1 MCSMHRLEVELLK
14 KRSSEFLEESKL
26 AVQRGFYDTACFLAE
41 QSLQLY
47 LKAILLKL
55 VGDYPRTH
63 SIRRLL
69 GELGRVLNSEAL
81 ETFINANRARILAL
95 EDAYLIARYFVKEY
109 EREDAMEMI
118 RVVEEVVNLVRKI
131 LGGDC

>member
-14 KRSSEFLEESKL
+14 KRASEFLEESKL

-69 GELGRVLNSEAL
+69 SELGRILNSEVL
-81 ETFINANRARILAL
+81 EMFINANRVRILAL
-95 EDAYLIARYFVKEY
+95 EDAYLIARYSAKEY
-109 EREDAMEMI
+109 EKEDAVEMI
-118 RVVEEVVNLVRKI
+118 RVVEEVVDLVRKI